1 MLLPLKTILKLL
13 QHAPLIEHRKQSIDM
28 INASFQSLFKK
39 TTFLGKGTVTFF
51 KNKSNC
57 TNQIRKNFFSLSKN
71 NILIPKSS
79 RPITASHDPG
89 VSGVISAK
97 KPRKTSIIPKI
108 FFQRFKFLIFK
119 LLI

>member
-1 MLLPLKTILKLL
+1 
-13 QHAPLIEHRKQSIDM
+13 M
-28 INASFQSLFKK
+28 IYISFQSFIQK
-39 TTFLGKGTVTFF
+39 TTFLGKNIVAFF
-51 KNKSNC
+51 RNKSNC

-79 RPITASHDPG
+79 NPITASHDPG

-119 LLI
+119 FLI